1 MKTHLHFGA
10 LAVSALLMAGAASAQ
25 TAAPPELLQAVQAHA
40 EKAGVPLVARWRHA
54 LTDLNGDRVDEA
66 VVLMTDPA
74 WCGTGGCKL
83 LVFKGSRR
91 GFTLQSQSSVSDVP
105 IRVSPIVVAGW
116 KSLIV
121 HSRGR
126 GEVLLRFSGTRYP
139 DNPSL
144 QPKASTGQIR
154 GASLLIE

>member
-1 MKTHLHFGA
+1 VKTQLHFGA
-10 LAVSALLMAGAASAQ
+10 LAVGALLMAGVARAQ
-25 TAAPPELLQAVQAHA
+25 TDAPPELLKAVQAHA

-54 LTDLNGDRVDEA
+54 LTDLNGDRVDDA

-74 WCGTGGCKL
+74 WCGTGGCRL
-83 LVFKGSRR
+83 VVFKGSRR

-126 GEVLLRFSGTRYP
+126 GAVLLRFSGTRYP

-144 QPKASTGQIR
+144 QPKASAGQLR
-154 GASLLIE
+154 AASLLIE